1 MANETEKP
9 TPKTPNDLG
18 FGTQMSNRN
27 VRFINPDGGFN
38 VRRLGLSFSESFHFY
53 HYLITLSWLKFLS
66 AITLFYLLANCCFTA
81 FYMLIGVEHIGGMIA
96 HNAWQ
101 KFYETFF
108 FSTQT
113 LTTVGYGRI
122 NPTGFLTSA
131 VAAVESML
139 GLMGFAL
146 ITGVLYGRFSRP
158 DSKILFSKNIILSP
172 YKDVNA
178 IMFRMAN
185 LRKSQLIETEV
196 QFVVGYNKMVNGA
209 PQRAFITLDLERS
222 KINFF
227 PLSWTVVHPID
238 DSSALKD
245 VSMKELADGNAEF
258 SVLVKAF
265 DDTFHQQV
273 YARYSYLMNDM
284 VEGVKFVPTY
294 SQAADG
300 VIEMD
305 FEKFDHYAAIQ
316 LN

>member
-1 MANETEKP
+1 MANETEKQESNA
-9 TPKTPNDLG
+9 PNDLG

-27 VRFINPDGGFN
+27 VRLINPDGTFN
-38 VRRLGLSFSESFHFY
+38 VRRIGLNFSESFHFY
-53 HYLITLSWLKFLS
+53 HYLITLSWTKFFTV
-66 AITLFYLLANCCFTA
+66 ITLFFLFANFCFTSV
-81 FYMLIGVEHIGGMIA
+81 YMLIGIEHIGGMIA
-96 HNAWQ
+96 HNWWQ

-122 NPTGFLTSA
+122 NPTGFFTSA
-131 VAAVESML
+131 VAALESML

-158 DSKILFSKNIILSP
+158 ESKILFSKNLVLAP
-172 YKDVNA
+172 YKEMNA

-185 LRKSQLIETEV
+185 MRKSQLIETEV
-196 QFVVGYNKMVNGA
+196 QFVVGYNKQVNGVA
-209 PQRAFITLDLERS
+209 QRVFITLALERS

-238 DSSALKD
+238 DKSSLKG
-245 VSMKELADGNAEF
+245 VPMQELYDGNAEF

-265 DDTFHQQV
+265 DDTFHQHV
-273 YARYSYLMNDM
+273 YARYSYLMKDM
-284 VEGVKFVPTY
+284 VEGVKFIPTY
-294 SQAADG
+294 SQASDG

-305 FEKFDHYAAIQ
+305 FQKFDHYIDAK

>member
-1 MANETEKP
+1 MANETEKQAA
-9 TPKTPNDLG
+9 KTPNDLG

-27 VRFINPDGGFN
+27 VRFINPDGSFN

-53 HYLITLSWLKFLS
+53 HYLITLSWSKFFS
-66 AITLFYLLANCCFTA
+66 VITLFFLLANCCFTA
-81 FYMLIGVEHIGGMIA
+81 LYMLIGVEHIGGMIA

-122 NPTGFLTSA
+122 NPTGFFTSA

-146 ITGVLYGRFSRP
+146 ITGVLYGRFARP
-158 DSKILFSKNIILSP
+158 NSKILFSKNIIVSP
-172 YKDVNA
+172 YKQVNA

-196 QFVVGYNKMVNGA
+196 QLVVGYNKMVNGA
-209 PQRAFITLDLERS
+209 PQRAFITLELERS

-265 DDTFHQQV
+265 DDTFHQHV

-294 SQAADG
+294 SQASDG
-300 VIEMD
+300 IIEMD
-305 FEKFDHYAAIQ
+305 FEKFDHYASIQ